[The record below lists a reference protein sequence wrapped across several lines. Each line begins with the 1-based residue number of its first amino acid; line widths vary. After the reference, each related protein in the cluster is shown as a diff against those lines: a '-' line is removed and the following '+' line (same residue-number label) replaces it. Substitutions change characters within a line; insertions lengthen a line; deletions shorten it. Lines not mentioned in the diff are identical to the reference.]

1 MIFFAC
7 VVCKATHCL
16 LRLFNFGAT
25 SLPGALALKICPDI
39 RVCLL
44 LLAAAAFRNLN
55 GCFPAWAIR
64 RKR

>member
-39 RVCLL
+39 LGY
-44 LLAAAAFRNLN
+44 AAKNVDIIAVTGTN
-55 GCFPAWAIR
+55 GKTTSCR
-64 RKR
+64 G